1 MIRLHVLQGCVGSVE
16 QRRAVV
22 AVMVRNADV
31 RGGMHRRI
39 DIGGF
44 LRERRCL
51 PKQAGDHCEN
61 CESLAHGQILTSG
74 TDAKRGRKAG
84 EVFFRPMICLP
95 RLLYAFGLALAL
107 VLGQHATALH
117 VLAHASDEV
126 QQKDSTSPGK
136 TCEQHSLFVALGH
149 GVAAKS
155 AIAPLVA
162 AECARPA
169 VEALRSAALPQ
180 RFRFHSRAPPP
191 TPA

>member
-1 MIRLHVLQGCVGSVE
+1 MIRLRQL
-16 QRRAVV
+16 
-22 AVMVRNADV
+22 
-31 RGGMHRRI
+31 
-39 DIGGF
+39 
-44 LRERRCL
+44 
-51 PKQAGDHCEN
+51 
-61 CESLAHGQILTSG
+61 
-74 TDAKRGRKAG
+74 
-84 EVFFRPMICLP
+84 FF
-95 RLLYAFGLALAL
+95 AFGLAVAL

-117 VLAHASDEV
+117 ALAHATGDV

-136 TCEQHSLFVALGH
+136 TCEEHSLFVALGH

-162 AECARPA
+162 AQCARPA